1 MCILIQVRKICDP
14 ELRLRTSPFFGGS
27 GSMEREKR
35 LEDKISRQS
44 VVQTLKGTVYVIF
57 RPLFFLLKSTSI
69 WAHNEPAKTTFLVL
83 QK

>member
-1 MCILIQVRKICDP
+1 
-14 ELRLRTSPFFGGS
+14 
-27 GSMEREKR
+27 MEREKR

-83 QK
+83 RFAKIGIHDFAVTQF